1 MGTAIILKAS
11 ASTGGTD
18 LLAQITR
25 KYKPEFRTGTL
36 ITIFD
41 IIIVGLNIFFFKEIE
56 IGLYS
61 AITIYIMGKVIDVF
75 FEGIY
80 FTKMMYIVS
89 EKYEEIA
96 TGIQINARKRGN
108 WNTCKRDVF

>member
-1 MGTAIILKAS
+1 
-11 ASTGGTD
+11 
-18 LLAQITR
+18 
-25 KYKPEFRTGTL
+25 
-36 ITIFD
+36 
-41 IIIVGLNIFFFKEIE
+41 
-56 IGLYS
+56 
-61 AITIYIMGKVIDVF
+61 MGKVIDVF